1 MTGNMS
7 IKVGAL
13 GDKRLFEE
21 LLLPS
26 WFSGFAAVTVGVLLV
41 VGTITLTIFGST
53 VQQSLLGLQHVYTQS
68 SVGSK
73 VSIISDNFASNA
85 YLNNVLLFLLW
96 GSVGLMVYSVVQG
109 IVSEISRA
117 NSLVTELRF
126 AQVDRHAILREA
138 LLRETVKV
146 MAFAAW
152 WIIFRYAIF
161 KLTPFT
167 IATAHTTATHLT
179 NVADWG
185 RSLLAAVL
193 CMLAVHIL
201 AVLLRLTLLR
211 ARVFGTEIE

>member
-1 MTGNMS
+1 MS

-13 GDKRLFEE
+13 GDKRLYED

-26 WFSGFAAVTVGVLLV
+26 WFSGFAAVSIGMLLV
-41 VGTITLTIFGST
+41 MGTIALTIFGNT

-68 SVGSK
+68 SVGAK
-73 VSIISDNFASNA
+73 VSTISDNFASNS
-85 YLNNVLLFLLW
+85 YLNNILLFLLW

-109 IVSEISRA
+109 IVTELSRA
-117 NSLVTELRF
+117 NGLVQELRF
-126 AQVDRHAILREA
+126 AQVDRHTILREA

-146 MAFAAW
+146 VAFAAW

-167 IATAHTTATHLT
+167 IATAHTSATHLT

-185 RSLLAAVL
+185 RSLLAIVL
-193 CMLAVHIL
+193 CILAVHIL
-201 AVLLRLTLLR
+201 TVLMRLSFLR

>member
-1 MTGNMS
+1 MS

-13 GDKRLFEE
+13 GDKRLFED

-26 WFSGFAAVTVGVLLV
+26 WFSGFAAVTIGVLLV
-41 VGTITLTIFGST
+41 AGTIVLTVFGDT

-68 SVGSK
+68 SVGAK
-73 VSIISDNFASNA
+73 VSTISDNFASNT

-109 IVSEISRA
+109 IVSELSRA
-117 NSLVTELRF
+117 NSLVQELRF
-126 AQVDRHAILREA
+126 AQVDRRSILREA

-146 MAFAAW
+146 LAFVTW
-152 WIIFRYAIF
+152 WVIFRYAIF

-167 IATAHTTATHLT
+167 IATAHTSATHLA

-185 RSLLAAVL
+185 YSLLAIVL
-193 CMLAVHIL
+193 CVLTVH
-201 AVLLRLTLLR
+201 VLTVLMRLSFLR
-211 ARVFGTEIE
+211 ARVFGTEIEP